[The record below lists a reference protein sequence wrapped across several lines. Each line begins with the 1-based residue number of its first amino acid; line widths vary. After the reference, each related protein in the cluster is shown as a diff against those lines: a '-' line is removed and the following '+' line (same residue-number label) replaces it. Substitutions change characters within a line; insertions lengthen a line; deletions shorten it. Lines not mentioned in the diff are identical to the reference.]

1 MNKKTKTKSPDKPK
15 RNWKS
20 YLPFYLMALPALIY
34 ILINNYIP
42 MFGIVI
48 AFKNY
53 KVSKG
58 IFGSDWCG
66 FKNFKFLFT
75 SPDAWNI
82 TRNTILY
89 NLVFIILGMVIAIF
103 VAILLNEIKGKV
115 SRNVFQTCIL
125 IPYLVSIVVVSYVV
139 NAFLAANTGFVNTH
153 ILRPL
158 GIDPVSWYESP
169 QYWPFILTFV
179 NTWKNFGYQSI
190 IYVATIAGFDQGMY
204 EAAAV
209 DGATKWQQIKRITLP
224 CLKPTIITLSLM
236 AVGRIFFSDF
246 GLFYQVTMNSGKL
259 IDITSTIDT
268 YVFRGLM
275 ERGSIGMSAAAGLY
289 QSVVGFILILTANG
303 VTRKLS
309 KEHALF

>member
-1 MNKKTKTKSPDKPK
+1 MKKKTKMKPLNQPK
-15 RNWKS
+15 RNWRS
-20 YLPFYLMALPALIY
+20 FLPFYLMALPALLY
-34 ILINNYIP
+34 IFINNYIP
-42 MFGIVI
+42 MFGIII
-48 AFKNY
+48 AFKDY

-58 IFGSDWCG
+58 IFGSNWAG

-89 NLVFIILGMVIAIF
+89 NIVFIALGTVFAIF
-103 VAILLNEIKGKV
+103 VAILLNEVKGKV
-115 SRNVFQTCIL
+115 SRNVYQTCIL

-139 NAFLAANTGFVNTH
+139 NAFLSAKTGFVNTH
-153 ILRPL
+153 ILAPL
-158 GIDPVSWYESP
+158 GLDPVSWYENP
-169 QYWPFILTFV
+169 KYWPFILTFI
-179 NTWKNFGYQSI
+179 NLWKNFGYQSI
-190 IYVATIAGFDQGMY
+190 IYVATIAGFDQGIY
-204 EAAAV
+204 EAASV
-209 DGATKWQQIKRITLP
+209 DGATKWQQIKRVTLP
-224 CLKPTIITLSLM
+224 MLKPTIITLSLM

-246 GLFYQVTMNSGKL
+246 GLFYQVPMNSGKL

-289 QSVVGFILILTANG
+289 QAVVGFILIITANG

>member
-1 MNKKTKTKSPDKPK
+1 MNGKKKDKQLDKPK
-15 RNWKS
+15 RDWKRF
-20 YLPFYLMALPALIY
+20 LPFYLMALPALIY
-34 ILINNYIP
+34 IFINNYIP

-48 AFKNY
+48 AFKDY

-58 IFGSDWCG
+58 IFGSNWSG

-89 NLVFIILGMVIAIF
+89 NIVFIILGMVIAIF
-103 VAILLNEIKGKV
+103 VAILLNEIRGKV
-115 SRNVFQTCIL
+115 GKNIFQTSIL
-125 IPYLVSIVVVSYVV
+125 IPYLVSIVVVSYIV
-139 NAFLAANTGFVNTH
+139 NAFLHANNGFVNTH

-158 GIDPVSWYESP
+158 GLDPISWYENP

-209 DGATKWQQIKRITLP
+209 DGATKWQQIRRITLP

-259 IDITSTIDT
+259 IDVTSTIDT

-289 QSVVGFILILTANG
+289 QSVVGFLLILTANG

>member
-1 MNKKTKTKSPDKPK
+1 MNENKKTKPLKKEK
-15 RNWKS
+15 NWKRF
-20 YLPFYLMALPALIY
+20 LPFYLMALPALLY
-34 ILINNYIP
+34 IFINNYIP
-42 MFGIVI
+42 MFGIII
-48 AFKNY
+48 AFKDY

-58 IFGSDWCG
+58 VFGSNWNG
-66 FKNFKFLFT
+66 LKNFKFLFT

-89 NLVFIILGMVIAIF
+89 NLVFIVLGMVFAIF

-115 SRNVFQTCIL
+115 GKNIFQTSIL
-125 IPYLVSIVVVSYVV
+125 IPYLVSIVVVSYIV
-139 NAFLAANTGFVNTH
+139 NAFLHANTGFINTH

-158 GIDPVSWYESP
+158 GINPISWYESP

-190 IYVATIAGFDQGMY
+190 IFVATIAGFDQSMY

-209 DGATKWQQIKRITLP
+209 DGATKWQQIRRITLP

-289 QSVVGFILILTANG
+289 QSVVGFILILLANG
-303 VTRKLS
+303 ITRKLS